1 MNERL
6 VAASAASAF
15 ATDIGFCGDFFF
27 FFRVYFQLWNI
38 IESFICGPTTT
49 ETARERNRL
58 MPYKL
63 CWTLKHFVR
72 IPSNARSD

>member
-1 MNERL
+1 MKGWWRQVRRVRL
-6 VAASAASAF
+6 QQISVF
-15 ATDIGFCGDFFF
+15 VEIFF
-27 FFRVYFQLWNI
+27 FFRVHFQLWNI